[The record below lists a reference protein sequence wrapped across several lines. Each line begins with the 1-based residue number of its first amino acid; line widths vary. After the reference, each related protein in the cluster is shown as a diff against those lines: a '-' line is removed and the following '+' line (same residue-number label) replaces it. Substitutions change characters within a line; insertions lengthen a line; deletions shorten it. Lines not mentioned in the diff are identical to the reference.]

1 MLVAAVKP
9 ALSSK
14 RLTTWPVRSTSSAIW
29 VPAGGAGAAARPAAR
44 SEERRGGSDWSSDVC
59 SSDLGGEAGLVFEAV
74 DDLAGAEHQFGDLGS
89 GGRGR
94 CGRAARGWAEAA
106 HAARPAPAAG
116 PHGLGAEA
124 DAEELGG
131 NRRKRDGAGAG
142 GDGYRGLKVLAV
154 VARFELRA
162 ARSAAAT
169 AATAAATG
177 RQGES
182 ANGLW
187 RSELELDPGLLLHR
201 SSRQE
206 GGRGQ
211 VAIGQGGER
220 ELATAGSHFRLQLR
234 HGDVAVRH
242 AVGDYGAIGIEF
254 RRGWRRRAGAGPAP
268 GHGGDVLELPRGG
281 RRFGQRARERLS
293 TLHAG
298 FAPNEFLHGLCG
310 RHPRSAALAPP

>member
-1 MLVAAVKP
+1 RRHGIDV
-9 ALSSK
+9 
-14 RLTTWPVRSTSSAIW
+14 
-29 VPAGGAGAAARPAAR
+29 GG
-44 SEERRGGSDWSSDVC
+44 
-59 SSDLGGEAGLVFEAV
+59 GGEAGLVFEAV
-74 DDLAGAEHQFGDLGS
+74 DDLAGVEHQFGDLGS
-89 GGRGR
+89 GGRR
-94 CGRAARGWAEAA
+94 RRAARGWAEAA
-106 HAARPAPAAG
+106 HAARAATAAG
-116 PHGLGAEA
+116 RHGLGAEA

-211 VAIGQGGER
+211 VAIG
-220 ELATAGSHFRLQLR
+220 
-234 HGDVAVRH
+234 
-242 AVGDYGAIGIEF
+242 
-254 RRGWRRRAGAGPAP
+254 
-268 GHGGDVLELPRGG
+268 
-281 RRFGQRARERLS
+281 
-293 TLHAG
+293 
-298 FAPNEFLHGLCG
+298 
-310 RHPRSAALAPP
+310 